1 MLKSQD
7 VLVALKLA
15 AHRDGQWRY
24 EELSEE
30 LGLSYGVT
38 FDAVKRGSAC
48 GLIDQR
54 NQRAIVPALL
64 ELLVHGLRYVFPPV
78 RGPLRRGIPTGPS
91 ASPLLE
97 RLATS
102 EPMPIV
108 WPHPKGAVRGESL
121 APLHEAAPE
130 AARRDPELYALLAVV
145 DGIRLGGARVR
156 AVATEVLEELL
167 SP

>member
-7 VLVALKLA
+7 VLVALMFA
-15 AHRDGQWRY
+15 VHRERRWQY
-24 EELSEE
+24 EELSEQ

-38 FDAVKRGSAC
+38 FDAVKRAGVC
-48 GLIDQR
+48 GLVDPR
-54 NQRAIVPALL
+54 DHRAIVPALF
-64 ELLVHGLRYVFPPV
+64 EFLVHGLRYVFPPE

-97 RLATS
+97 RLAAS
-102 EPMPIV
+102 EAMPIV
-108 WPHPKGAVRGESL
+108 WPHAKGAVRGESI
-121 APLHEAAPE
+121 APLHEAVPE
-130 AARRDPELYALLAVV
+130 AARRDADLHALLAVV

-156 AVATEVLEELL
+156 SVATDVLEELL